1 MQKQCFFLWISWFVF
16 ITDAQA
22 QSGTK
27 QGNEPVQKEYQ
38 QTLYQVSGRADLVID
53 KPNVTLYLETLY
65 NTNGVYA
72 SIIEQTRWNI
82 RPGFDWGLTEK
93 WHVGASARINAN
105 NGGIYNYTT
114 RIYIQ
119 HRGKISSLLFLKEFL
134 YEQFNYVD
142 NTLSNT
148 SPGGTSTTRRPAEGR
163 ICIGLGLG
171 RYIGV
176 GQHDFGVFL
185 SYRPYIQFDYVQ
197 DGVAFYKNRFI
208 DYTNLR
214 IDAGFLFS
222 KVCYVGLYACR
233 DTNFSY
239 VPAADPYKRNAVT
252 PSAGFVLNVL
262 LFSNNL
268 AEKSTANFSYFYT
281 K

>member
-1 MQKQCFFLWISWFVF
+1 MQKHFLFLLICCFAF
-16 ITDAQA
+16 ITVTHA
-22 QSGTK
+22 QSGTA
-27 QGNEPVQKEYQ
+27 QGNEPVQKQYQ
-38 QTLYQVSGRADLVID
+38 QPLYQVSGRADLVID

-65 NTNGVYA
+65 NTNAVYA

-82 RPGFDWGLTEK
+82 KPGFDWGLTDK

-105 NGGIYNYTT
+105 SGGVYNYTT
-114 RIYIQ
+114 RIYVQ
-119 HRGKISSLLFLKEFL
+119 HRGKISTLLFLKEFL
-134 YEQFNYVD
+134 YEQFNFVD
-142 NTLSNT
+142 NTLSNI
-148 SPGGTSTTRRPAEGR
+148 SPSGTSTTRRPAEGR
-163 ICIGLGLG
+163 VGIGVGLG

-176 GQHDFGVFL
+176 GQHDFGVFV

-222 KVCYVGLYACR
+222 KICYTGLYACR

-239 VPAADPYKRNAVT
+239 VPAADPYKRNVIT
-252 PSAGFVLNVL
+252 PSVGFVLNVL
-262 LFSNNL
+262 LFSNNM
-268 AEKSTANFSYFYT
+268 AEKSTTSFSYFYT